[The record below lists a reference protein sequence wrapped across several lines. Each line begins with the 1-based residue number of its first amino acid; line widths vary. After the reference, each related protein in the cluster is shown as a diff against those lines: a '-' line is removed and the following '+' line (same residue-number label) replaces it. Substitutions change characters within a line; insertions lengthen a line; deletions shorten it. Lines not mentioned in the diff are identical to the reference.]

1 MVVAVLGLGGL
12 AGCGNDD
19 NAADEDPAVCDSV
32 GALKS
37 ATADLGDMTV
47 RNDGIGAIQDQLAT
61 MEGAYADF
69 REDAADE
76 FGQQV
81 DAVDTDLS
89 TLKDNVAAVVEKP
102 NLTTLG
108 DVGTGVR
115 TLVDDVQTLIDEVES
130 TC

>member
-1 MVVAVLGLGGL
+1 M
-12 AGCGNDD
+12 
-19 NAADEDPAVCDSV
+19 CDSV

-47 RNDGIGAIQDQLAT
+47 RNDGIGAIQDQLANV
-61 MEGAYADF
+61 ERAYAEV

-76 FGQQV
+76 FGTQV
-81 DAVDTDLS
+81 DAVDTNLS